1 MPRNT
6 SPIFKLQGTI
16 DKLTFVDSQRY
27 KPHVRR
33 KRGSV
38 KKATLNSTLDQHK
51 DLIKIVNRQAKLIFQ
66 PLKNEHHDGSFWSRL
81 VPLFFKEAKAGN
93 PFPLR
98 NLLKLECSKVHKLDQ
113 LLGINY
119 TIAVTV
125 TDQQLQ
131 VQVELKEQP
140 SFKHD
145 GFIRGYE
152 LAVIALYPDFEAQA
166 CGKEVETAPIVP
178 LRSDL
183 QPHHFELPMPSPE
196 APFVLLLRIAAS
208 VDRGETTKQ
217 PNLNGLAV
225 VYVREPM

>member
-1 MPRNT
+1 MPKNT

-16 DKLTFVDSQRY
+16 DALTFVNSQRY

-51 DLIKIVNRQAKLIFQ
+51 DLIKIANRQAKLIFQ
-66 PLKNEHHDGSFWSRL
+66 SLKNEHHDGSFWSRL

-93 PFPLR
+93 PFPLC
-98 NLLKLECSKVHKLDQ
+98 NLLKLECSKVHQLDM

-119 TIAVTV
+119 TISVTV
-125 TDQQLQ
+125 AGQQLQ
-131 VQVELKEQP
+131 VVVKLKEQP
-140 SFKHD
+140 TFKHD
-145 GFIRGYE
+145 TNIPGYE
-152 LAVIALYPDFEAQA
+152 LAVLALYPDFAAQA
-166 CGKEVETAPIVP
+166 CGKEVATAPIVP
-178 LRSDL
+178 LRSEL
-183 QPHHFELPMPSPE
+183 QPHHFELPMPSSD

-208 VDRGETTKQ
+208 VDHGETTNQ

-225 VYVREPM
+225 VYVRE